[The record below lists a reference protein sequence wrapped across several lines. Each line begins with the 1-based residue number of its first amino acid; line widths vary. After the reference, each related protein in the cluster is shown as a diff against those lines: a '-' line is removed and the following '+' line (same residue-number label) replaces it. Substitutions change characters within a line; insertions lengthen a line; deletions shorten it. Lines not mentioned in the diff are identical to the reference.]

1 MTEAENLDYRN
12 VFYRRGSTLPE
23 WFDPSSTDVPLFM
36 QMSQYDDIPIDWRNF
51 PKNSLNPRNCSMKN
65 LSPKRFAKAKAKA
78 KRAKA
83 ARKKN
88 RR

>member
-36 QMSQYDDIPIDWRNF
+36 QMSQYDDIPIDWRDF
-51 PKNSLNPRNCSMKN
+51 PKNSANPRNCSMKN
-65 LSPKRFAKAKAKA
+65 LSPKRFSKAKAKA
-78 KRAKA
+78 KRAKV